1 MTTGKQTGLHER
13 RILAENVR
21 NLRRA
26 RNISQEALAEICDL
40 HRTYVGAVER
50 AERNVSL
57 STVATLAAALNVS
70 VPDLL
75 TRGRTRHG
83 KR

>member
-1 MTTGKQTGLHER
+1 MTTGKQTGLQER
-13 RILAENVR
+13 KILAQNVR
-21 NLRRA
+21 NLRWR

-40 HRTYVGAVER
+40 HRTYIGAVER

-57 STVATLAAALNVS
+57 STVATLAVALNVS

-75 TRGRTRHG
+75 TQRRTRHG

>member
-1 MTTGKQTGLHER
+1 MAAGKQTGLQER

-21 NLRRA
+21 GLRRE

-40 HRTYVGAVER
+40 HRTYIGAVER

-57 STVATLAAALNVS
+57 GTVATLAMALKVT
-70 VPDLL
+70 VPELL
-75 TRGRTRHG
+75 TQRGRRHG
-83 KR
+83 KP

>member
-1 MTTGKQTGLHER
+1 MAAGKQTGLQER

-21 NLRRA
+21 SLRRE

-40 HRTYVGAVER
+40 HRTYIGAVER

-57 STVATLAAALNVS
+57 STVATLAMALRVT
-70 VPDLL
+70 VPELL
-75 TRGRTRHG
+75 TQRGETPW
-83 KR
+83 